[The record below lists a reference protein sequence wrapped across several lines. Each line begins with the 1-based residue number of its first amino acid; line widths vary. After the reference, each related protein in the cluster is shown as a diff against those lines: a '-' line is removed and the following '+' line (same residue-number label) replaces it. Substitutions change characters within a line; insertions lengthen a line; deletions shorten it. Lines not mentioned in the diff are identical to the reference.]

1 MDELNLIEK
10 AKSCDNDAKYQLFK
24 KHQGFIKTLCFK
36 FLSRHKNKFQIEDAE
51 NEAFIGLCNSVK
63 SYDPSKAKFITYL
76 TFFVKKQLDNLRKK
90 SNIISI
96 PKGEKVSCSCDSL
109 NEEIDI
115 ESKNLSCLYHQD
127 EIELVKAILGSLP
140 DRNSKIINLR
150 LSEISYSEISKEL
163 NIAIP
168 KVKAIENQA
177 RRQIKSSLNKRNATI
192 K

>member
-1 MDELNLIEK
+1 MDEQELIQK
-10 AKSCDNDAKYQLFK
+10 AKDGNNDAKYQLFE
-24 KHQGFIKTLCFK
+24 KHKGFIRNLCYK
-36 FLSRHKNKFQIEDAE
+36 FHKRCQNKFEIEDAE
-51 NEAFIGLCNSVK
+51 NAAFIGLCK
-63 SYDPSKAKFITYL
+63 SIKDYDSSKAKFLTYAL
-76 TFFVKKQLDNLRKK
+76 FFIKHELFNLRKK